1 MTEIIL
7 TTPDQL
13 ERVIMQALKKALPTV
28 EKEKLTEPP
37 DSCSFNQAL
46 AFFSENGYVISK
58 SALYKLT
65 ALKKIPFKH
74 FGRKIIFSRKEL
86 LEWVESLTTSGSGTS
101 NILLKLAE
109 SARRKT
115 SNNNYSKSIKS

>member
-1 MTEIIL
+1 MNEIIL

-13 ERVIMQALKKALPTV
+13 EQVVMQALKKVLPAV
-28 EKEKLTEPP
+28 EKEKSAEPP

-46 AFFSENGYVISK
+46 TFLSENGYVISK

-65 ALKKIPFKH
+65 ALKKIPFKR

-86 LEWVESLTTSGSGTS
+86 LQWVESLTMPNSGTS
-101 NILLKLAE
+101 NVLLNLAE
-109 SARRKT
+109 SARRK
-115 SNNNYSKSIKS
+115 SGK